1 MGTAGFARDLV
12 SGYNRVPAPPP
23 KITAATDFVF
33 VTALAL
39 GRSAAFVAAA
49 SPRIVIARLRDA
61 TDEDDAETARP
72 RLREKQ
78 KKQKSKRVSQS
89 QSRSNSARLDAARAN
104 DRSMHASR
112 ARSTDRPPARASPSP
127 RFERYRRVRSSVR
140 SSIRRARTNDEC
152 IVRHPIECTHRPRSF
167 VRAFFRRRDARSKR
181 TSRTTRIL
189 SSTSRTPSSSRTSSA
204 SSSRGVD

>member
-61 TDEDDAETARP
+61 TDEDEAETARP
-72 RLREKQ
+72 RLREK
-78 KKQKSKRVSQS
+78 KKTKIKTRQSESESIEFGQAGYAPRERSIDSRV
-89 QSRSNSARLDAARAN
+89 ARAF
-104 DRSMHASR
+104 DRPTTR
-112 ARSTDRPPARASPSP
+112 ARVTIA
-127 RFERYRRVRSSVR
+127 
-140 SSIRRARTNDEC
+140 SIRT
-152 IVRHPIECTHRPRSF
+152 IPSRSF
-167 VRAFFRRRDARSKR
+167 VRSFVH
-181 TSRTTRIL
+181 
-189 SSTSRTPSSSRTSSA
+189 SSRTNE
-204 SSSRGVD
+204 R

>member
-61 TDEDDAETARP
+61 TDEDEAETARP

-89 QSRSNSARLDAARAN
+89 QSRSNSARLDAARARSIDARVARAF
-104 DRSMHASR
+104 DRPTTR
-112 ARSTDRPPARASPSP
+112 ARVTIA
-127 RFERYRRVRSSVR
+127 
-140 SSIRRARTNDEC
+140 SIRT
-152 IVRHPIECTHRPRSF
+152 IPSRSF
-167 VRAFFRRRDARSKR
+167 VRSFVH
-181 TSRTTRIL
+181 
-189 SSTSRTPSSSRTSSA
+189 SSRTNE
-204 SSSRGVD
+204 R

>member
-49 SPRIVIARLRDA
+49 SPRIVIARLRNA
-61 TDEDDAETARP
+61 TDEDEAETARP

-89 QSRSNSARLDAARAN
+89 QSRSNSARLDAT
-104 DRSMHASR
+104 R
-112 ARSTDRPPARASPSP
+112 ARRVNRSIIHFGAYPAWPKRA
-127 RFERYRRVRSSVR
+127 ETRSIDS
-140 SSIRRARTNDEC
+140 
-152 IVRHPIECTHRPRSF
+152 
-167 VRAFFRRRDARSKR
+167 DA
-181 TSRTTRIL
+181 
-189 SSTSRTPSSSRTSSA
+189 
-204 SSSRGVD
+204 D